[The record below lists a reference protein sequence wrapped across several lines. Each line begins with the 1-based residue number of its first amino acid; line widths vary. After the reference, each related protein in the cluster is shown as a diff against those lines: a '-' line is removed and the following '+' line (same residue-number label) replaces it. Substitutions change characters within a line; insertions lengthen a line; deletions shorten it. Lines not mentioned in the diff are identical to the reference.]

1 MVGHVFWKKDV
12 QELAGWFRH
21 NRLAKVL
28 VLVLFLGL
36 GIGISLT
43 IRYASIGFFTLLST
57 YSQFGELIV
66 QYSFQSGM
74 IVYILLGG
82 ILGIFPLLAA
92 VSGQTAGQVNISKK
106 PLEQYFVYQVV
117 KSTVGQVVLLGLI
130 MLPLIQGLVVGFGIS
145 ISFLALL
152 LLVASL
158 LILPQAV
165 SLLAVPFILWMKT
178 WKHTW
183 ARFIVWVGSGSLLLL
198 LGRYLFPKQLFWLSA
213 TPDVETFMKVFSE
226 LPLNRIPLP
235 THGISEMVI
244 GGRLSLGILPLV
256 GGLGLFFLGLFL
268 SERALKRL
276 GGTLAQ
282 SHHAPVIVTGRF
294 TWPQGMVRGMMQ
306 KELLGVVRQ
315 RQEQVYYLIMLALS
329 GTFVWLVRMIL
340 TSRVTYES
348 YTGMVAV
355 MTSIVS
361 GYLMAVVA
369 NRFVYPLFSKEAK
382 KGWIYLTKAIDGIRI
397 LDAKIGTTLV
407 LGLPWLL
414 LPLLIGTFLALDVPL
429 VLALVFL
436 IMAQNLLIL
445 FFHFF
450 MGILFPNVEAE
461 GDGDKASTSIG
472 GFLSLGLTV
481 GLMWLTAQSVWSLVN
496 GQAVVSFVGVMAG
509 ASVVLALAYVSIQR
523 ISRGLG
529 VQ

>member
-1 MVGHVFWKKDV
+1 MVGEVFLNKEIH
-12 QELAGWFRH
+12 ELAGWFRH

-92 VSGQTAGQVNISKK
+92 VNGQTGRQVHISRK
-106 PLEQYFVYQVV
+106 PVEHYFVYQVV
-117 KSTVGQVVLLGLI
+117 KSTIGQVVLLGLI
-130 MLPLIQGLVVGFGIS
+130 MLPLIQGLVMGFGIS
-145 ISFLALL
+145 ISFLSLL

-165 SLLAVPFILWMKT
+165 SLLAVPWLLWMKT
-178 WKHTW
+178 WKYRW
-183 ARFIVWVGSGSLLLL
+183 AQMIVWVGAGSLLLV

-213 TPDVETFMKVFSE
+213 TPDVETFMQVFSG

-235 THGISEMVI
+235 THGISEMI
-244 GGRLSLGILPLV
+244 ISGRLLPGILPLV
-256 GGLGLFFLGLFL
+256 GGIAVFFVGLYL
-268 SERALKRL
+268 SEWALKRL

-282 SHHAPVIVTGRF
+282 SHQAPLIVAGRF
-294 TWPQGMVRGMMQ
+294 TWPRGLVRGILQ
-306 KELLGVVRQ
+306 KELLGIMRL
-315 RQEQVYYLIMLALS
+315 RQEQVYYLIMLGLS
-329 GTFVWLVRMIL
+329 VTFVWLVRMIL

-355 MTSIVS
+355 MTSIVT

-382 KGWIYLTKAIDGIRI
+382 KGWIYLTKAVNGIQV

-407 LGLPWLL
+407 LGLPWLV
-414 LPLLIGTFLALDVPL
+414 LPILIGTFLALDVPV

-436 IMAQNLLIL
+436 MVSQNLLIL
-445 FFHFF
+445 FIHFF
-450 MGILFPNVEAE
+450 MGLLFPNVEAE
-461 GDGDKASTSIG
+461 GDGDKASTSVG
-472 GFLSLGLTV
+472 GLLSLGLTI
-481 GLMWLTAQSVWSLVN
+481 GLMILTAQSIWALVSDHL
-496 GQAVVSFVGVMAG
+496 VVSFVPVMAG
-509 ASVVLALAYVSIQR
+509 ASLVLALAYVSIQR
-523 ISRGLG
+523 INRGLG